1 MDILKLKEMNDELK
15 DEEITLE
22 EMQTLL
28 FWEDMFFLGIILIIA
43 VLAGSL
49 WGLVRLLEAII

>member
-1 MDILKLKEMNDELK
+1 MDILKLNEMNDELK
-15 DEEITLE
+15 DEEITLK

-28 FWEDMFFLGIILIIA
+28 FWEDMIFLGIILIIA